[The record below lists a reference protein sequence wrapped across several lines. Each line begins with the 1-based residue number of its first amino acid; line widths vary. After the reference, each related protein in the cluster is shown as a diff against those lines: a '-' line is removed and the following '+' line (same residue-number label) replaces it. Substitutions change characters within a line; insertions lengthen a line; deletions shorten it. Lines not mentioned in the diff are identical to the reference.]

1 MGAKSEKQQKIDHI
15 REAAEADL
23 VTFIKLIA
31 PKTVLG
37 AVHVEVCDWWTRQER
52 KTHQLVLLP
61 RDHQKSRLVGY
72 RVAWHL
78 VNHPE
83 HRILYISSTA
93 NLAEKQLKFIKDI
106 FTNKIC
112 RRYWPNMIHE
122 SVEKREKW
130 TNSEISLD
138 HPKRAEEGIRDPSV
152 FTAGL
157 TTSITGLHC
166 DVAVLDDVV
175 VQENAYTGEGREK
188 VKDQYSLLSSIEG
201 TGDDS
206 ESSGSEE
213 WVIGTRY
220 HPKDLYNDL
229 MEMEEEQYN
238 ESGDIIDWE
247 PVYEKFER
255 EVEDEG
261 DGTGQF
267 LWSRQQRSDG
277 KWFGFDRKILAKKRA
292 KYLNRV
298 QFRAQYYNN
307 PNSEE
312 GSGISASL
320 FQYYDPQFLGQS
332 GGKWFYKGE
341 RINVF
346 AAIDFAFS
354 LTKRA
359 DYTAIAV
366 IGINAMGQIY
376 ILGIDRF
383 KTDAKIKDYYDAI
396 LRMHIKWDF
405 RKMRAECTAGQKAI
419 VKELKNSYITPNGL
433 ALSLAEHSPTKASG
447 AKEER
452 MRAILEPR
460 YDNLAI
466 WHYRGGNCQILE
478 DELILEHPP
487 HDDVKNAVADAIEI
501 AIPPAK
507 GQRVGNDNIVEFNTR
522 FGGVKFAS

>member
-1 MGAKSEKQQKIDHI
+1 VSDLTKEERKDQI

-37 AVHVEVCDWWTRQER
+37 AIHVEVCDWWTRSER
-52 KTHQLVLLP
+52 KKHQMVLLP
-61 RDHQKSRLVGY
+61 RDHQKSRLMAY

-78 VNHPE
+78 TNHPE
-83 HRILYISSTA
+83 HRVLYISSTA

-106 FTNKIC
+106 LESKIY
-112 RRYWPNMIHE
+112 RRYWPEMVNE

-138 HPKRAEEGIRDPSV
+138 HPKRAEEGVRDPSV

-175 VQENAYTGEGREK
+175 VQENAYTKDGREK

-206 ESSGSEE
+206 ESEGSEE
-213 WVIGTRY
+213 WVVGTRY
-220 HPKDLYNDL
+220 HPLDLYNDL
-229 MEMEEEQYN
+229 MEMEEEIY
-238 ESGDIIDWE
+238 EATGEVIDFE
-247 PVYEKFER
+247 QVYEKIER
-255 EVEDEG
+255 QVEDEG

-267 LWSRQQRSDG
+267 LWPRQQRSDG

-292 KYLNRV
+292 KYLNKT

-307 PNSEE
+307 PNS
-312 GSGISASL
+312 SNDNGINASL
-320 FQYYDPQFLGQS
+320 FQYYDPKFLSQT
-332 GGKWFYKGE
+332 GGKWYYKAE

-366 IGINAMGQIY
+366 VGINSMGQIY
-376 ILGIDRF
+376 VLDIDRF
-383 KTDAKIKDYYDAI
+383 KTEAKIKDYYDAL
-396 LRMHIKWDF
+396 LRLHIKWDF
-405 RKMRAECTAGQKAI
+405 RKIRAECTAGQKAI
-419 VKELKNSYITPNGL
+419 VKELKSSYITPNGL
-433 ALSLAEHSPTKASG
+433 ALSIEEHTPTRASG
-447 AKEER
+447 SKEER
-452 MRAILEPR
+452 MTAILDPR
-460 YDNLAI
+460 YENLSI
-466 WHYRGGNCQILE
+466 WHYRGGHCQILE
-478 DELILEHPP
+478 DELVLTHPP

-501 AIPPAK
+501 AVPPA
-507 GQRVGNDNIVEFNTR
+507 RMTRASNENVVEFNSR
-522 FGGVKFAS
+522 FGGVAVR